1 MKHLTTFI
9 LLLCTLS
16 FAHNVVAKNI
26 AAEEAVLKANNAI
39 FLQLEKRKEE
49 LNTTPTVLNSIVEKQ
64 VVPFI
69 DFAAMAKLTLGKHW
83 KKASETQRARFL
95 KAYSTMLI
103 NSYAKNMVDYAGAT
117 MSVKSSI
124 SAGREGY
131 ETVRTLIT
139 PKGSAAVAANYDV
152 RNKSGQ
158 WKAYNIEILGLNLIT
173 NFRTNFTR
181 EVSVKGL
188 DALITRLEDNNKP

>member
-9 LLLCTLS
+9 ILFFTLVFS
-16 FAHNVVAKNI
+16 YNAAAKNT
-26 AAEEAVLKANNAI
+26 AAEAAVLNANNAI
-39 FLQLEKRKEE
+39 FLQLEQRKAD
-49 LNTTPTVLNSIVEKQ
+49 LKTNPNVLSNIVKKQ

-83 KKASETQRARFL
+83 KKATDTQRARFL

-103 NSYAKNMVDYAGAT
+103 NSYAKNMLDYAGAT

-139 PKGSAAVAANYDV
+139 PKGRAAVTANYDV

-181 EVSVKGL
+181 EVSAKGL
-188 DALITRLEDNNKP
+188 DALIIRLENNNKK